1 MLALTLSVC
10 AYCAIAVTVMVAVPA
25 GRGHHIGRPGT
36 FASGVTGL
44 GLSGVAVLAS
54 SAVLPMVAGGAIGA
68 GLIGAGLGLALSEA
82 VKALPAGRD

>member
-36 FASGVTGL
+36 FVGIASGVTGL
-44 GLSGVAVLAS
+44 GLSGVA
-54 SAVLPMVAGGAIGA
+54 
-68 GLIGAGLGLALSEA
+68 GLALSEA

>member
-36 FASGVTGL
+36 FVGIASDVSGL
-44 GLSGVAVLAS
+44 RTQVRCGK
-54 SAVLPMVAGGAIGA
+54 
-68 GLIGAGLGLALSEA
+68 E
-82 VKALPAGRD
+82 